1 MAKAPAPMRTVKREF
16 TAVDEAFKA
25 EVRDA
30 SPDLLAQI
38 ESQLTA
44 DSQDWWT
51 AVMVATP
58 NPDWTNSHTRKA
70 DDFSR
75 YEIDRCEQERGTL
88 RFISDVS
95 EPQSIHLNWDCTA
108 VCDTAVLKKTLPSAG
123 QSNCVCRN
131 MHTDESVSSSAQH
144 QVEHS
149 TECLLQFLTEF
160 LTAEILGINKILFAL
175 YILLQFH
182 YNRMCT
188 IQFHT
193 EYCMILLYGVA
204 PLQHPANI
212 TRHLNPITQHAL
224 DQGELKYT
232 YNSDLG

>member
-1 MAKAPAPMRTVKREF
+1 MRTVKCEITEVGQAF
-16 TAVDEAFKA
+16 MAEAHD
-25 EVRDA
+25 DA
-30 SPDLLAQI
+30 SDLLAQI
-38 ESQLTA
+38 ESQLSA

-58 NPDWTNSHTRKA
+58 NPDWTDSHTCKT
-70 DDFSR
+70 DDLSR
-75 YEIDRCEQERGTL
+75 CEIDRCEQERETL
-88 RFISDVS
+88 RFISGVS
-95 EPQSIHLNWDCTA
+95 EPENTHINCECTA
-108 VCDTAVLKKTLPSAG
+108 VCDTAMLMKTLLSAG
-123 QSNCVCRN
+123 HSNYVYRN
-131 MHTDESVSSSAQH
+131 IRTDENVSSFTQH
-144 QVEHS
+144 QVEHL

-160 LTAEILGINKILFAL
+160 LTQENLGINKILFAL
-175 YILLQFH
+175 YILLQYH
-182 YNRMCT
+182 YIRMCT
-188 IQFHT
+188 IQYHA